1 MSKILML
8 LSMGEMDNWVKELV
22 LGTNLDPM
30 DSLFRIYV
38 TEGKTKLL
46 QTVL

>member
-8 LSMGEMDNWVKELV
+8 LSVGEMDNWVKELV
-22 LGTNLDPM
+22 LGTSLDPM
-30 DSLFRIYV
+30 DSFFRIYV
-38 TEGKTKLL
+38 MEGKTKLL